1 MRARRPSAGARCAKA
16 SRAVVAA
23 TTSAAAASL
32 SPISHRAA
40 VRRMS
45 ANSQV
50 RGRAAANPTS
60 ASSGHASSSREEV
73 PPGPVSGRSANANR
87 SSAAPMIADRAN
99 GNSAAVNPRGASLA
113 NARSVANAL
122 VANALVANGL
132 AAGRRPGRAGRV
144 AMTTA
149 ANGLHVPT
157 APNVLLTESDRP
169 PVPQDDAPASAA
181 TDLNVRR
188 AAIAKPSAMWS

>member
-60 ASSGHASSSREEV
+60 ASSGHASSSREKV

-113 NARSVANAL
+113 NARSAANG
-122 VANALVANGL
+122 LVANGL